1 MDLTAQQLNKQFFSE
16 IVEEGNP
23 SLQTVLQRNRATR
36 RAAKK
41 YKVFYD
47 PKFQREYGS
56 WTLKQKRKF
65 ILSVFAGRNWGTI
78 AVADIRL
85 CLEYAKEEN
94 CKDSIKYYQDLFKRV
109 MFIYHWTVSTEQS
122 ASKSFLKASLP
133 SAGM

>member
-94 CKDSIKYYQDLFKRV
+94 CKDSIKYYQDLLQAGYVYLSLDGQHRTKCV
-109 MFIYHWTVSTEQS
+109 QE
-122 ASKSFLKASLP
+122 FLKASLP